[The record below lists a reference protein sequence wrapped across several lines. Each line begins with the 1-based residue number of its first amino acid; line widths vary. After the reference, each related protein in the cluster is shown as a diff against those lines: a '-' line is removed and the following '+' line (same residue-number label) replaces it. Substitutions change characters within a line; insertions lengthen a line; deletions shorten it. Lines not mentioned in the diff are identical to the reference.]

1 MANEFLIREPG
12 LTNHVTDPGKE
23 SFFNGHVSHGGN
35 MKDPYVSGYAFIKWI
50 KVPTWIHTDN
60 GRDFVQLTERNF
72 KGFSGLSDLQMDTG
86 AITAGFTANELS
98 FAKGTV
104 QKPEGFT
111 LKYQVKSGMDID
123 RYYNTWVS
131 GIRDPKTGIATYPK
145 KSGLPYHSDNHTGIL
160 LYVVT
165 RPDADNFGEG
175 EDKSNI
181 EFAALFTHVMPTKI
195 MLDHFNYESGSHE
208 FAEKEQEF
216 KGYMNF
222 GQAVDAFAV
231 GQMSTS
237 KVYKFY
243 NENDFLNLSEYASSV
258 PSA

>member
-12 LTNHVTDPGKE
+12 LTNHVTDPGRE
-23 SFFNGHVSHGGN
+23 SFFNGHVSHGSN
-35 MKDPYVSGYAFIKWI
+35 MKDPYVSGFAFIKWI

-72 KGFSGLSDLQMDTG
+72 KSFSGLTDLQMDTG
-86 AITAGFTANELS
+86 PITAGFTVNELS
-98 FAKGTV
+98 FAKGSI
-104 QKPEGFT
+104 QKSEGFT
-111 LKYQVKSGMDID
+111 LKYQVNSGMDID
-123 RYYNTWVS
+123 RYYNSWVS

-145 KSGLPYHSDNHTGIL
+145 KSGLPYHSSNHTGIL

-165 RPDADNFGEG
+165 
-175 EDKSNI
+175 NI
-181 EFAALFTHVMPTKI
+181 EFAALFTNVMPTKI
-195 MLDHFNYESGSHE
+195 MLDHFNYETGTHD
-208 FAEKEQEF
+208 FADKEQEF

-231 GQMSTS
+231 SQMSSS

-243 NENDFLNLSEYASSV
+243 NENDFLNLSEYASNV